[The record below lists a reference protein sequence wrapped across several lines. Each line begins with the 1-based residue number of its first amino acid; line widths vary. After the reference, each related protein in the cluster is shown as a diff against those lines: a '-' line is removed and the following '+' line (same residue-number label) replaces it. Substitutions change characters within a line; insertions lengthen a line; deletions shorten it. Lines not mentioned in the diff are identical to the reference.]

1 MYYDFFK
8 LKEHPFRLTCETKFF
23 YLGPEHTHANAMM
36 EFALIKRQGLML
48 LTGEVG
54 TGKTMLVQ
62 HFLTRLDENNKIVR
76 LNQTQ
81 LTELELFQ
89 MILLELVEDDG
100 TRPEGSVSA
109 LIKQIVERI
118 EQLRADGKHTI
129 IIIDEAQN
137 LHVDTLVRLF
147 ELSQK
152 RADKEKICT
161 VYLIGQNKLRET
173 LEEQGVKEFIST
185 INTKYHL
192 GPLALEDIRKYIYHR
207 LAVAGGHKNV
217 DFSKDIF
224 PIIETYTG
232 GRPRLVNVL
241 VDHIL
246 TFAYLEDINKITTKV
261 VDDAIAD
268 LQWVPF
274 GVQYGEEQP
283 PKNEQTFKEERRQ
296 SYKLII
302 RNENKIQGE
311 YFVRKKRI
319 TIGRHRENDLRID
332 DTLISRQHAQV
343 IQQGRTIYL
352 RDLNST
358 NGTFVDGK
366 RVDIAPLEVG
376 TIIKIGSCQLTFTR
390 STKNLPSS
398 TSSNTTTGNVLDF
411 AATHHS

>member
-1 MYYDFFK
+1 
-8 LKEHPFRLTCETKFF
+8 
-23 YLGPEHTHANAMM
+23 MM

-62 HFLTRLDENNKIVR
+62 HFLSRIDANAHKIVK

-89 MILLELVEDDG
+89 MIFLELVDDE
-100 TRPEGSVSA
+100 TKPEGSIRP
-109 LIKQIVERI
+109 LFKQIVAQI
-118 EQLRADGKHTI
+118 EKLREEKKHTI

-137 LHVDTLVRLF
+137 LEIDNLVRLF

-152 RADKEKICT
+152 RIENEKICT
-161 VYLIGQNKLRET
+161 IYLVGQNKLRET
-173 LEEQGVKEFIST
+173 LEEPAVKEFIST

-192 GPLALEDIRKYIYHR
+192 SSLILEDIRKYIFHR
-207 LAVAGGHKNV
+207 LAVAGGHKSVNF
-217 DFSKDIF
+217 DNEIF

-232 GRPRLVNVL
+232 GRPRLINVL

-246 TFAYLEDINKITTKV
+246 TYSYLEDIKKITTRV

-274 GVQYGEEQP
+274 GVQYAEEVR
-283 PKNEQTFKEERRQ
+283 PKNKKTFEQERRS

-302 RNENKIQGE
+302 RSENKIQGE
-311 YFVRKKRI
+311 YYIRKKRI
-319 TIGRHRENDLRID
+319 TIGRHSENDLRIED
-332 DTLISRQHAQV
+332 SLISRQHAQI
-343 IQQGRTIYL
+343 IQQGRTVYL

-358 NGTFVDGK
+358 NGCFIDGS
-366 RVDIAPLEVG
+366 RVDIAPLEDG
-376 TIIKIGSCQLTFTR
+376 TDIKIGGCQLTFTR
-390 STKNLPSS
+390 STKNTPSKNS
-398 TSSNTTTGNVLDF
+398 RSSENVLDF
-411 AATHHS
+411 AKTYHS